1 MAGQKPI
8 RLPTLNRLRVK
19 NPNPKQ
25 ENPCVRVMASL
36 LACWASSGYNTAG
49 CAIIEQQLRTCMDAK
64 RPPPLP
70 KSNINYH
77 LSRFQKR
84 FTGTTKSS

>member
-1 MAGQKPI
+1 MPGQRPI

-19 NPNPKQ
+19 DPNPKQ
-25 ENPCVRVMASL
+25 ENPCVRVMGSL
-36 LACWASSGYNTAG
+36 LGYNTAG

-77 LSRFQKR
+77 LGRFQKR